1 MLGCTVLTDTVNQ
14 MPSTA
19 AEEFEHRRHSPAN
32 RMRHLLLAHGWV
44 GPAAVLL
51 VAIVAFGVVNP
62 DFVAPTNLSLVM
74 QQVAVIAALG
84 LGQTLIILTAGIDLS
99 VGAAMILVTMVVGSL
114 AADHGVPGP
123 VAFVTGLGLGI
134 ACGALNGLLVTAI
147 KLPPFIVT
155 LGTLSIFT
163 AASLLLSGGQSIDG
177 SKLGGLLNW
186 AGTTIEIGEIRVTTG
201 VVVMLLMYVVVG
213 FALSQTAWGRHV
225 YAVGDDPQA
234 ATLAGIRTP
243 RVVFSVYAVA
253 GGIIAVAAWILIGR
267 TGSAS
272 PNAAVDANLDS
283 ITAVVIG
290 GTSLFGGRG
299 AVIGTLLG
307 ALIVGVFRSGLA
319 LAGVNVQYQTLTV
332 GALVIVAVAVDRWI
346 RGAQR

>member
-1 MLGCTVLTDTVNQ
+1 MTDTVEHSHS
-14 MPSTA
+14 PGTA
-19 AEEFEHRRHSPAN
+19 AEEFEQRRHSPVH
-32 RMRHLLLAHGWV
+32 RLQHLLLAHAWI

-51 VAIVAFGVVNP
+51 VAIIAFGVINP
-62 DFVAPTNLSLVM
+62 NFVAPTNLSLVV

-123 VAFVTGLGLGI
+123 AALVAGLGLGL
-134 ACGALNGLLVTAI
+134 ACGVLNGLLVTTI

-163 AASLLLSGGQSIDG
+163 ALSLLLSGGQSIDG
-177 SKLGGLLNW
+177 AKLGDLLTW
-186 AGTTIEIGEIRVTTG
+186 TGKTLTLGEFRVTTG
-201 VVVMLLMYVVVG
+201 VLVMLLMYLLVG

-243 RVVFSVYAVA
+243 RVLFSVYATA
-253 GGIIAVAAWILIGR
+253 GVIFALSAWILIGR

-332 GALVIVAVAVDRWI
+332 GVLVIVAVAVDRWI
-346 RGAQR
+346 RGAGA